1 MKLKYLYLLLVVMGL
16 ILPMSQFFNFLQK
29 YGWDIRYMLDLVVAN
44 SISRFFLLDLIIASL
59 VFFVFV
65 IVEANRIKMKFIWIY
80 ILATLCIG
88 LSFALPL
95 FMFAREVKRE
105 L

>member
-1 MKLKYLYLLLVVMGL
+1 MKLKYLYLFFVILGL
-16 ILPMSQFFNFLQK
+16 ILPMSQFINFLQK
-29 YGWDIRYMLDLVVAN
+29 YGWNIRYMLELVAAN
-44 SISRFFLLDLIIASL
+44 HISRFFVLDLVIASA